1 MSEQTIL
8 LDVHVVTYAPWEEGA
23 DEREVVS
30 RDDYQ
35 ESFTLAD
42 MRLKLR
48 GADLR
53 VESRLKLRGADM
65 HIDGYITW
73 HKSNDGTR
81 GYYELGHEEETSF
94 HFADIE
100 SKRKHWDKLLLL
112 INNK

>member
-8 LDVHVVTYAPWEEGA
+8 LDVYKVTYAPWEEGA

-30 RDDYQ
+30 RDEYQ
-35 ESFTLAD
+35 EAFTLAE

-48 GADLR
+48 GADL
-53 VESRLKLRGADM
+53 
-65 HIDGYITW
+65 HIEGYITW

-81 GYYELGHEEETSF
+81 DYYELGHEEETSF

-112 INNK
+112 INNG